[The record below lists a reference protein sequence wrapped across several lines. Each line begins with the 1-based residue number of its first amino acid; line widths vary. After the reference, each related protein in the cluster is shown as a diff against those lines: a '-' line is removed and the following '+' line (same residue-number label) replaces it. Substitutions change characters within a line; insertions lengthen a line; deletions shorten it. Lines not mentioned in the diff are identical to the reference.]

1 MYLGVSRI
9 LTRESEYS
17 LLAINGLRA
26 RLNNRV
32 NVRELLINTV
42 NRNKRNVVDTLKP
55 KGARLVISITSGNTS
70 SYSRRWIGRA

>member
-1 MYLGVSRI
+1 MYLCESSI

-17 LLAINGLRA
+17 LLIIIGLRA

-42 NRNKRNVVDTLKP
+42 NRNKRNVIDTLKP
-55 KGARLVISITSGNTS
+55 KGARLDISFTSGNTL

>member
-1 MYLGVSRI
+1 MYLGASRI

-32 NVRELLINTV
+32 NVSELLINTV

-55 KGARLVISITSGNTS
+55 KGVRLVISFTSGNTS